1 MRFKAVVQGSED
13 KGVVWKV
20 KDAGGGA
27 IDQNGI
33 YQAPETQG
41 TYEIVATAS
50 ADDKVMASA
59 YVIVE

>member
-1 MRFKAVVQGSED
+1 MVQGSED
-13 KGVVWKV
+13 KGVIWTV

-33 YQAPETQG
+33 YQAPEAQG
-41 TYEIVATAS
+41 TYEIVATAG
-50 ADDKVMASA
+50 ADESVAASA

>member
-1 MRFKAVVQGSED
+1 MQAV
-13 KGVVWKV
+13 
-20 KDAGGGA
+20 
-27 IDQNGI
+27 IDRNGL
-33 YQAPETQG
+33 YQAPELPG